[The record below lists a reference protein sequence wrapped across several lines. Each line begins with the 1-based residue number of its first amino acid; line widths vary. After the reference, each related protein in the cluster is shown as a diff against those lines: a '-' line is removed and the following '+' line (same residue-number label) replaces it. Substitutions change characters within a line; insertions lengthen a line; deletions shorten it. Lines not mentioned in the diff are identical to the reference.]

1 MAESQ
6 AKTIDADPVV
16 GQHVS
21 HEGKEY
27 TTIKEGLAH
36 ILVPHDTPTSTDPSM
51 SKEDT
56 QKQQVFYNPI
66 QQFNRDLS
74 VLAIKTFGLDSVHR
88 KQERHAKQMKKVRAK
103 RSRGSNWTQPLLRT
117 RMR

>member
-1 MAESQ
+1 MASTDATTAEPQ
-6 AKTIDADPVV
+6 ARTIDATPSE
-16 GQHVS
+16 GQHIS

-36 ILVPHDTPTSTDPSM
+36 ILVPHDIPTSTDPRM

-74 VLAIKTFGLDSVHR
+74 VLAIKTFGLDSVQR
-88 KQERHAKQMKKVRAK
+88 KQERPEKAE
-103 RSRGSNWTQPLLRT
+103 RSG
-117 RMR
+117 